1 MNIEMAIPQNKIY
14 TEYNFVSLYIYLS
27 YNKYDHSKLSVYFV
41 KLLSKDLTLE

>member
-27 YNKYDHSKLSVYFV
+27 YNKYDHSKLSVFLSSYFQ
-41 KLLSKDLTLE
+41 KILL